1 MTICPKCSNILHL
14 HTSGRVCRSC
24 SYEQRYT
31 DEYQAPRETKRSR
44 DTIRPYKT
52 GRFPRAILGL
62 VCF

>member
-1 MTICPKCSNILHL
+1 MTICPNCSNILHL

-44 DTIRPYKT
+44 FYGIIFTSWS
-52 GRFPRAILGL
+52 FPRH
-62 VCF
+62 